1 MALEKKTLGF
11 LLVFLFLFSCSN
23 SQKEGTEEKQVTDLP
38 QLKIKGEITAV
49 TLYSSTSYFEYRGEP
64 MGYEYDLIR
73 GFAEAEGLT
82 LIMKVAENPTRLF
95 EMLDSGEADV
105 ITYPVVFENNL
116 KQHYLYCGREEL
128 TSQVLIQRAARGDKI
143 LTDVT
148 QLIGKEVYVQQG
160 TRYYQRLVN
169 LNNEL
174 GGGIDIQS
182 IEKDSLTVED
192 LIEMVSQ
199 GEIPYTISD
208 DKIARLNKTYYW
220 NIHIHLPVSFQQRSS
235 WVVRKD
241 SPLLAEA
248 VNQWSSTQQGS
259 QAFKA
264 ITKRYFE
271 MGKHAFD
278 EEIPA
283 IRNGQ
288 ISPYDPFFKKYA
300 TVLGW
305 DWQLIASLSYQESHF
320 KTNLVSWAGAEG
332 LMGIMPRTARAL
344 GVSPQELRD
353 PETAIKT
360 GVECLRRFRQAFE
373 RVQDPREKIKF
384 TLASY
389 NAGSGHI
396 QDAQRLAQKY
406 GKDPLVWENN
416 VAEFVR
422 LKSDPQYYNDPV
434 CKHGYLRG
442 SETYNYVQGI
452 VSRYEF
458 YKRQTP

>member
-1 MALEKKTLGF
+1 MYIKSLCF
-11 LLVFLFLFSCSN
+11 LLFSLFIYGCSGGK
-23 SQKEGTEEKQVTDLP
+23 KEAENPEPVTDLP
-38 QLKIKGEITAV
+38 QLKAKGEITAV

-64 MGYEYDLIR
+64 MGYEYDMIR
-73 GFAEAEGLT
+73 SFAESEGLEVV
-82 LIMKVAENPTRLF
+82 IKVAESTSRLL
-95 EMLDSGEADV
+95 EMLAAGEADV
-105 ITYPVVFENNL
+105 IAYPMVFENSL
-116 KQHYLYCGREEL
+116 KQDYLYCGREEL
-128 TSQVLIQRAARGDKI
+128 TSQVLIQRADRGDRI

-148 QLIGKEVYVQQG
+148 QLIGKEIYVQQD

-174 GGGIDIQS
+174 GGGIDIQT
-182 IEKDSLTVED
+182 IEKDSITTED

-199 GEIPYTISD
+199 GEIPYTITD
-208 DKIARLNKTYYW
+208 DKTARLNKTYYW
-220 NIHIHLPVSFQQRSS
+220 NIHVNLPVSFQQRSS
-235 WVVRKD
+235 WIVRKE
-241 SPLLAEA
+241 SPLLAA
-248 VNQWSSTQQGS
+248 AIQTWADTQQGS
-259 QAFKA
+259 QTFKA

-271 MGKHAFD
+271 MGEHPFD
-278 EEIPA
+278 EVIPA

-288 ISPYDPFFKKYA
+288 ISPYDAHFKKYA
-300 TVLGW
+300 RILDW

-360 GVECLRRFRQAFE
+360 GVECLRRFRQAFDKI
-373 RVQDPREKIKF
+373 QDPQEKIKF

-422 LKSDPQYYNDPV
+422 LKSDPHYYNDPV

-442 SETYNYVQGI
+442 SETYNYVQEI
-452 VSRYEF
+452 LSRYQY